1 MELAARCRIYG
12 HGDLAAEQQ
21 GLLEKLFLSLG
32 RARILTL
39 LREGPWGCEDINR
52 FLAQYLQPQSDR
64 HGRGTHFAGEP
75 VLISSNDPGRGLFNG
90 DVGITLRSQEG
101 GYRVVFQR
109 RGSYISFPA
118 EALMSHELA
127 FAITVHKSQGSEH
140 DQVLLVLPPEWGR
153 RLLTKE
159 MVYTGITRARQVAV
173 ICSRKE
179 VLRSAIKRKMERES
193 GVMEFGT
200 S

>member
-1 MELAARCRIYG
+1 MAPG
-12 HGDLAAEQQ
+12 DGDLTAQQQ
-21 GLLEKLFLSLG
+21 GLLEKLFLLLG

-52 FLAQYLQPQSDR
+52 FLEQYLQPQSDR
-64 HGRGTHFAGEP
+64 RSRGTHFAGAP

-90 DVGITLRSQEG
+90 DVGITLPSQEG

-109 RGSYISFPA
+109 HGGYISFPA
-118 EALMSHELA
+118 EALSSHELA

-140 DQVLLVLPPEWGR
+140 DQVLLVLPPEGGR

-159 MVYTGITRARQVAV
+159 MVYTGITRARQLAV

-179 VLRSAIKRKMERES
+179 VLRTAIKRKTERES
-193 GVMEFGT
+193 GLMDFGT
-200 S
+200 